1 MMDIIETIT
10 NRQVQIGILAGLAV
24 FATAM
29 TLVAPLFATGDL
41 GKRAKKV
48 ADYKERLRE
57 QSRADIKASQK
68 KSTSLRTASA
78 KGFAQRMVEQFN
90 LLEVFDANTA
100 RKQLI
105 QAGWR
110 GERPLVTYMMAR
122 VVTPI
127 IALLVAIF
135 YIYVL
140 EVGGLSSFMKLIA
153 SFGALI
159 VGFYLPQLYVSN
171 AVTKRRQKIQLA
183 FPDSLDL
190 MLICVESGMSIEAAM
205 QKVTEEV
212 ATTCPELAEEYGLT
226 TAELSYLQD
235 RKIAYAN
242 LGERTGLEG
251 VKAVVTALIQSEQ
264 YGTPLG
270 QSLRVMAAEN
280 RELRMQEAEKKAAA
294 LPPKLTVPMI
304 LFFLPVLFVVILGP
318 GALIAM
324 GKGEEE
330 GDRAIVQNATDGEN
344 SSN

>member
-1 MMDIIETIT
+1 MMDFIQLATD
-10 NRQVQIGILAGLAV
+10 RQIQIATLAAV
-24 FATAM
+24 ATFATAM
-29 TLVAPLFATGDL
+29 TLVAPLFAPSDL
-41 GKRAKKV
+41 GKRAKRV

-57 QSRADIKASQK
+57 QSRAEINTPK
-68 KSTSLRTASA
+68 KSASLRNTAK
-78 KGFAQRMVEQFN
+78 KGFAQRMVTQFN
-90 LLEVFDANTA
+90 LLEVFDAESA
-100 RKQLI
+100 RKQLV

-110 GERPLVTYMMAR
+110 GERPLITYMAAR
-122 VVTPI
+122 VITPI
-127 IALLVAIF
+127 AACLIASF

-140 EVGGLSSFMKLIA
+140 EIVELGSFMKLVS

-159 VGFYLPQLYVSN
+159 VGFYLPQVYVSN

-190 MLICVESGMSIEAAM
+190 LLICVESGMSIEAAL

-251 VKAVVTALIQSEQ
+251 IKAVVTALIQSET
-264 YGTPLG
+264 YGTPVG

-280 RELRMQEAEKKAAA
+280 RDMRMQEAEKKAAA

-318 GALIAM
+318 GALIAT
-324 GKGEEE
+324 GKAEQES
-330 GDRAIVQNATDGEN
+330 DREVVQNATEGQ
-344 SSN
+344 